1 MFAYCGNNPT
11 SRTDD
16 GGEFWHAI
24 AGMVGGAVLAAASEL
39 VSQVITQVVTGEKIN
54 WGDIATSAV
63 GGAVYGLVMST
74 TGSNTAASMASTA
87 TTSIIDGIR
96 DGDSVK
102 KIITKTA
109 IKTAGAAVT
118 SITPKAINK
127 SLSGKYVKL
136 NPIQKIVKKATAGTY
151 KGKYTRGTN
160 YLADA
165 LSNSVKRARNSALTN
180 EAKRVANCIRLRLF

>member
-1 MFAYCGNNPT
+1 MFAYCGNNPI
-11 SRTDD
+11 SRTDNV
-16 GGEFWHAI
+16 GEFWHAI
-24 AGMVGGAVLAAASEL
+24 AGMAGGAVLAAASEL
-39 VSQVITQVVTGEKIN
+39 VFQVINHAVTGEKIN
-54 WGDIATSAV
+54 WGDIATSAA

-74 TGSNTAASMASTA
+74 TGSNTAAAMASTA

-96 DGDSVK
+96 NGDSAK
-102 KIITKTA
+102 KIIIKTA

-118 SITPKAINK
+118 SIVPKAINK

-136 NPIQKIVKKATAGTY
+136 NPIQKVVKKATAGTY

-165 LSNSVKRARNSALTN
+165 LSSSLDN
-180 EAKRVANCIRLRLF
+180 AKSDLAKNVRKLAFSRIRLLLF